1 MDRRVLVDSSALIA
15 FLNKRDQHHP
25 RARRAWLRLAR
36 KHAHLLIPEYV
47 AGEVV
52 TFFKRFSFEGCR
64 AACEFLQTAQRP
76 GALEVILPEVDEW
89 TDALVGVVAL
99 PDPGYAFFDALTVSI
114 ARRRGIR
121 RVFSFDAVFDRL
133 GFPSA

>member
-15 FLNKRDQHHP
+15 YLNKRDQYHP
-25 RARRAWLRLAR
+25 RAHRTWRSLAKRRAS
-36 KHAHLLIPEYV
+36 LLVPEYV
-47 AGEVV
+47 AAEVV

-64 AACEFLQTAQRP
+64 AACEFLKVAQRP
-76 GALEVILPEVDEW
+76 GAFDVVVPDIDEV

-99 PDPGYAFFDALTVSI
+99 PDPGYTLFDALTVSM

-121 RVFSFDAVFDRL
+121 RVFSYDEVFDRL
-133 GFPSA
+133 GFPSP